1 MKIKHIFA
9 TAFGSFL
16 LTFSASASSVPL
28 VVGTYNFQLDGG
40 GGGAEATLNGGATVQ
55 IFCDNFANEI
65 DAPSNDSANVTQ
77 LGTSENLSETR
88 FGGVS
93 SWTAIDLTSGATAS
107 TDNTFFAD
115 AAGSAASARYA
126 MVAYLVSQY
135 NILNGNTTANNQIQ
149 EAIWTLMDP
158 AAYATATP
166 VAITLINPS
175 ATGVPTADLEAAAN
189 WYLGGGATNAFLSQ
203 FEVVSDIYMTPGT
216 SAQGYVGQG
225 GFQEQI
231 VFTPT
236 PEPRGSIWML
246 IGLFGVAGFLLQR
259 ARAKKLAPATT
270 A

>member
-126 MVAYLVSQY
+126 MVAYLVSQ
-135 NILNGNTTANNQIQ
+135 
-149 EAIWTLMDP
+149 
-158 AAYATATP
+158 
-166 VAITLINPS
+166 
-175 ATGVPTADLEAAAN
+175 
-189 WYLGGGATNAFLSQ
+189 
-203 FEVVSDIYMTPGT
+203 
-216 SAQGYVGQG
+216 
-225 GFQEQI
+225 
-231 VFTPT
+231 
-236 PEPRGSIWML
+236 
-246 IGLFGVAGFLLQR
+246 
-259 ARAKKLAPATT
+259 
-270 A
+270 